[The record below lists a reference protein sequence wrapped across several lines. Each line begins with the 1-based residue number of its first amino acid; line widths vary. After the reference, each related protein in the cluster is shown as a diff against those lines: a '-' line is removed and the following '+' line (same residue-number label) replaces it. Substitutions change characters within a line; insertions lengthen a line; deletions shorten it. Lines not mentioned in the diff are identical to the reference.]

1 MGHGRLLELL
11 ARVRRAA
18 DEVLP
23 ALGAVTA
30 TTMTPATT
38 KHSAAAAAAG
48 RPTSLKHDSQND
60 GIISIALEAGVFGS
74 RERRSAGAGGGE
86 TKGSSPSSVAVVELG
101 AGRGYLGAAA
111 ADALVRIYAEK
122 REDEDEAA
130 LPLKCCSLTLVDRR
144 VRFRL
149 VFFGGGKGTFEA
161 AKRTRLREKLTPS
174 LLHSFF
180 SNSRPTG
187 TRPRGTTA
195 ASSAAAAAAKTQ
207 QQRRRRR
214 RQRGGGVR
222 PSSSRARWS
231 TSPTPSCRPCRA
243 STHRPRLL

>member
-1 MGHGRLLELL
+1 MGQKRLLELL

-60 GIISIALEAGVFGS
+60 GIVSIALEAGVFGF

-86 TKGSSPSSVAVVELG
+86 TKGSSPSTVAVVELG

-149 VFFGGGKGTFEA
+149 VFFGGGRG
-161 AKRTRLREKLTPS
+161 PS
-174 LLHSFF
+174 
-180 SNSRPTG
+180 
-187 TRPRGTTA
+187 
-195 ASSAAAAAAKTQ
+195 
-207 QQRRRRR
+207 RRRKE
-214 RQRGGGVR
+214 RG
-222 PSSSRARWS
+222 
-231 TSPTPSCRPCRA
+231 
-243 STHRPRLL
+243 